1 MPTRVFED
9 RRSGLKN
16 KKDEEET
23 EERGHNPKAG
33 SRARAGNV
41 DGESRSESE

>member
-33 SRARAGNV
+33 SRARVGNV